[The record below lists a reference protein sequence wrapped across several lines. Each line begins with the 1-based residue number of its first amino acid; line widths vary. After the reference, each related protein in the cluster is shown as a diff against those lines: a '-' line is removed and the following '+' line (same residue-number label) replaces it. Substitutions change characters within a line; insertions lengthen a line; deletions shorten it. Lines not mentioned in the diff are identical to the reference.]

1 MTKTIEPMPVDT
13 AESIARLIRRAMSP
27 TEKDETRLIA
37 CNMVRFLLGAY
48 ADPIT
53 ASRIATALTGLVRE
67 STG

>member
-1 MTKTIEPMPVDT
+1 MTKTIEPMPIDT
-13 AESIARLIRRAMSP
+13 AESIARLVKRAMTT
-27 TEKDETRLIA
+27 TEKTETRLIA

-48 ADPIT
+48 ADPTT

>member
-1 MTKTIEPMPVDT
+1 MPKTIEPMPVDT

-27 TEKDETRLIA
+27 TEKDETRLMA
-37 CNMVRFLLGAY
+37 CNMVHVLLGAY
-48 ADPIT
+48 ADPTT